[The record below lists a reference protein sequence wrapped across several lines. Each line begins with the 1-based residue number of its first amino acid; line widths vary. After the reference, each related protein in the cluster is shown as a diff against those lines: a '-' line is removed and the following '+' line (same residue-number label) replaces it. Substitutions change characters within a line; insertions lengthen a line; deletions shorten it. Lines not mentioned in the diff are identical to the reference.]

1 MPEQQQATENNR
13 QKPSES
19 HDPKLL
25 WDTIFPDTISFFTF
39 WLGLFTGALAL
50 VSLPSTEFA
59 EQGRANFGEC
69 SSSRQRFRRGGKTGW
84 SDKTAER
91 QLRAYVY
98 NFPVSM
104 IIFKPNEFNS
114 VSLSISN
121 HGVTPFRN
129 GYVRFGFVV
138 SPNDPENDYTVA
150 DDTMTSSKAPM
161 ALAGNM
167 KPFPLR
173 LSDNKRL
180 SEDDF
185 RKVQNGTHVIVIKG
199 AFRYLDVFDI
209 ERHTYFNYSFSWE
222 QMVAVAN
229 MAVKDGYIGG
239 AGPAIYN
246 KTGNYAD

>member
-1 MPEQQQATENNR
+1 
-13 QKPSES
+13 
-19 HDPKLL
+19 L
-25 WDTIFPDTISFFTF
+25 DTIFPDTISFFTF

-50 VSLPSTEFA
+50 VSFLQLSSLNRA
-59 EQGRANFGEC
+59 ERISANIAQAAKDSVEAAK
-69 SSSRQRFRRGGKTGW
+69 QAVML
-84 SDKTAER
+84 SDITAER
-91 QLRAYVY
+91 QLRSYVY
-98 NFPVSM
+98 IFPVSM

-138 SPNDPENDYTVA
+138 SPNDPENDYKVA

-167 KPFPLR
+167 KPSPLR

-199 AFRYLDVFDI
+199 AFRYLDV
-209 ERHTYFNYSFSWE
+209 
-222 QMVAVAN
+222 V
-229 MAVKDGYIGG
+229 
-239 AGPAIYN
+239 
-246 KTGNYAD
+246 